1 MTLEIESLS
10 QFVSHI
16 KEPIWIR
23 GKEDFIAKCLIREF
37 LQKCSSDKIVEML
50 KSILSVEERMGLV
63 KTELESFFQNQ
74 TKSFENHMM
83 VKNELN
89 STDDQVQRR
98 IKTEPKDIQDF
109 IEKPKELKINSYK
122 CILCLNTKYENSQDI
137 ESHLTNSHSISIY
150 CQKQFIEKETSSKL
164 TENIDENVVSTNAA
178 KSVLESQTELSQ
190 SINEQQIEENESN
203 EENIQNGDQHSDCS
217 DSIIQSVIE
226 MEIPRL
232 SDSMEDI
239 PDLSNNMSD
248 GRSENLG
255 GHEVIQDLLKE
266 QVLLPC
272 QEISGSAIVPTTP
285 LPTPLASLLE
295 SQNKLTN
302 LTNEQLHKN
311 IESNHKVIKNNHG
324 DIQDSDCDD
333 KNTEENVEI
342 EYSEATTNEKLSL
355 SKKAIKNQSN
365 KNTIRDIDEKTNIA
379 ADSKNE
385 DLNIS
390 SVQDTGSYKE
400 RLLPY
405 DWKKV
410 ALKRKNSDRWDF
422 HVLSPQGKKL
432 RSNIEIKKYLEVNPD
447 IKCDRK
453 VTNTSKKMVQ
463 IDSVSEISGDKG
475 TEENKEIGDSEAKS
489 NEKLT
494 WPKIVTKAQKALE
507 KQQETQ
513 DSETS
518 SNEKLSLPKKAT
530 KNHKVTKKQQELVT
544 KEKQETQDSGAT
556 SNEKLPLSK
565 IATEKKQVTEEKQET
580 QDFFPTSFYLVA

>member
-98 IKTEPKDIQDF
+98 IKTEPKDIDF

-226 MEIPRL
+226 MEIPIF

-255 GHEVIQDLLKE
+255 GHEVIQDLLKK

-302 LTNEQLHKN
+302 FTNEQLHKN

-355 SKKAIKNQSN
+355 SKKAIKIQSN

-379 ADSKNE
+379 EDSKNE

-447 IKCDRK
+447 IKCDRN
-453 VTNTSKKMVQ
+453 VTNTSKNF
-463 IDSVSEISGDKG
+463 D
-475 TEENKEIGDSEAKS
+475 
-489 NEKLT
+489 
-494 WPKIVTKAQKALE
+494 
-507 KQQETQ
+507 
-513 DSETS
+513 
-518 SNEKLSLPKKAT
+518 
-530 KNHKVTKKQQELVT
+530 
-544 KEKQETQDSGAT
+544 
-556 SNEKLPLSK
+556 
-565 IATEKKQVTEEKQET
+565 
-580 QDFFPTSFYLVA
+580 

>member
-226 MEIPRL
+226 MEIPIF

-255 GHEVIQDLLKE
+255 GHEVIQDLLKK

-494 WPKIVTKAQKALE
+494 LPKIVTKAQKALE